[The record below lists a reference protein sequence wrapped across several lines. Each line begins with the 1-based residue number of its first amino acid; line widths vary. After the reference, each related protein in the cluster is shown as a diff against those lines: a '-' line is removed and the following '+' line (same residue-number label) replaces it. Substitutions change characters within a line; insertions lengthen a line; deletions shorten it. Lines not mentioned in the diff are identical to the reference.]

1 MMNSKNA
8 SHLVQQVSIICNR
21 FGEEVSAEKLRL
33 IKSIGTIK
41 LTNIKQIKLIHDCLL
56 FMMAYA
62 EDLQVQQLAMLQMD
76 RLCRRTQQLP
86 ATKKEYFTNS
96 GFAFNET
103 QGTFS
108 FVIIKWLLQNWPN
121 HITIHSFD
129 ETGQHPRELLK
140 HSLNE
145 MEFELTGDEALSKI
159 KWLEKASGS
168 KNKKNILKF
177 LITGFDNMHLDVAIK
192 EQLFA
197 ALKLFISIQPDQP
210 QFSKSFGRIPI
221 KEQYFH
227 ELGLLKKFDPLTV
240 INQKLPPEKKL
251 DSQAKEEI
259 LTTARLALLL
269 MNRETD
275 PVSYGHPNDMKV
287 FDLEHGLSIA
297 LFSIGTATRL
307 PLDSYIGFMMF
318 KNGYPMSYGGAWLFG
333 KRALIGI
340 NIFEAFRG
348 GESAYVFAQLL
359 RTYKQA
365 FGAEHFE
372 VEPYQ
377 FGKNNPEGLQS
388 GAFWFYHRFGF
399 RPLDQT
405 LLQLAEEEHQKIMQ
419 QKGYR
424 SSIAVLKQ
432 FTGSNLGVNFGKKS
446 FDLSPASIS
455 HYISKNINARF
466 NANRQ
471 TAFNW
476 SVEVLQN
483 ALHLNYTEL
492 NECEQAGFRKL
503 SLFFALC
510 LDLKK
515 LNLKDKKTLV
525 QLIKQ
530 KGCSEFDYIGTYHKF
545 DFEKHLVK
553 DLKQSVE

>member
-1 MMNSKNA
+1 MNSKNA
-8 SHLVQQVSIICNR
+8 NHLVQQVSKISNS
-21 FGEEVSAEKLRL
+21 FGQDVRAEKLRL
-33 IKSIGTIK
+33 IESLGTIQ

-62 EDLQVQQLAMLQMD
+62 EDIQVQQLAMLQMD
-76 RLCRRTQQLP
+76 RLCRRTQQLE
-86 ATKKEYFTNS
+86 AAKKEYFTNS

-168 KNKKNILKF
+168 KDKKDILKF

-197 ALKLFISIQPDQP
+197 ALKLFISIQPDQA

-221 KEQYFH
+221 KEHYFH
-227 ELGLLKKFDPLTV
+227 KLGLMKKFDALTV

-251 DSQAKEEI
+251 DSHAKEEI
-259 LTTARLALLL
+259 LTAARVALLL

-348 GESAYVFAQLL
+348 GESAFVFVQLL

-399 RPLDQT
+399 RPLDQS
-405 LLQLAEEEHQKIMQ
+405 LLQLAEEEHQKIML

-424 SSIAVLKQ
+424 SSIGALKQ
-432 FTGSNLGVNFGKKS
+432 FTGSNLGVNFGKAS
-446 FDLSPASIS
+446 FELSPATIS
-455 HYISKNINARF
+455 HYISKNINGRF

-476 SVEVLQN
+476 SVEVLQKE
-483 ALHLNYTEL
+483 LHLNYTEL

-503 SLFFALC
+503 SFFFALC

-515 LNLKDKKTLV
+515 LNLKDKTTLV

-530 KGCSEFDYIGTYHKF
+530 KGCSEFEYINTYNKF

-553 DLKQSVE
+553 DLMQSGG